1 VIAEG
6 VGSIVEHGGGRL
18 LISFYDLP
26 WVPGLNE
33 RELKEVREIFVDAYL
48 HPEKYE
54 EHLNLFTPIM
64 LILKTDENEMRE
76 EDKRLRKDILKA
88 ANGDEKAL
96 ERIKDAMSSEQDK
109 KLTAYDCAEVL
120 LQEGDVSS
128 FDKELIS
135 RAMGSIATLTFLYA
149 DPSYRTTFESLQTQ
163 EEKINFTMEY
173 ISSHTE
179 VREKVLSTIKTQ
191 EEKLSQDILKNK
203 EMIKKLGT
211 NNFRNWLLV
220 STIF

>member
-1 VIAEG
+1 
-6 VGSIVEHGGGRL
+6 
-18 LISFYDLP
+18 
-26 WVPGLNE
+26 
-33 RELKEVREIFVDAYL
+33 
-48 HPEKYE
+48 
-54 EHLNLFTPIM
+54 M
-64 LILKTDENEMRE
+64 LMLKTDENEMRE

-109 KLTAYDCAEVL
+109 KLTTYNCAEVL

-128 FDKELIS
+128 FDKELIP
-135 RAMGSIATLTFLYA
+135 RAMGNIAALTFLYA
-149 DPSYRTTFESLQTQ
+149 DPSYRTTLESLQTQ

-191 EEKLSQDILKNK
+191 EEKLSQDISKNK
-203 EMIKKLGT
+203 EMIDNLDT